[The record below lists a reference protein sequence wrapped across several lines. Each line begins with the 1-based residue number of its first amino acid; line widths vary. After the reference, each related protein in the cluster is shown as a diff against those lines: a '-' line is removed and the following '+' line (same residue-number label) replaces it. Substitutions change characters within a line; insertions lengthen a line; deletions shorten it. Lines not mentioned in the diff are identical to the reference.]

1 MLNDYDALVD
11 WIVSEIGPKTVLAVG
26 IGQAPLI
33 SALGAR
39 ECEVFAIE
47 AAIEPIEK
55 RYDIIVCLGPGTG
68 AYRSKSYIRVE
79 TRGTHSQDS

>member
-1 MLNDYDALVD
+1 MLKDYDALVD

-39 ECEVFAIE
+39 ECEAFAIE
-47 AAIEPIEK
+47 TAIEPTEK
-55 RYDIIVCLGPGTG
+55 RYDVAVCLGSLDGLTEDG
-68 AYRSKSYIRVE
+68 QRMAVQNICAV
-79 TRGTHSQDS
+79 